1 MKSIPKTLI
10 LLVVLIFGFISIDH
24 AYAEQASPKNP
35 AKSFDMKQV
44 DHGRYLSIIAGCNDC
59 HTPGYLLSEGKVPEK
74 LWLTGDRFGW
84 RGPWGTTYAVNLR
97 TFINAM
103 TEDQWVKTAR
113 TLKARPPMPWYALN
127 IMKKEDLKAIYQFIR
142 SMGASGEPAPAYL
155 PPDQEPTTPYA
166 LFPSPPK
173 QDRQ

>member
-1 MKSIPKTLI
+1 MKSIPKVLTL
-10 LLVVLIFGFISIDH
+10 LMMLVFWSVSIDSV
-24 AYAEQASPKNP
+24 YAEEASSKNP
-35 AKSFDMKQV
+35 SQGLDMKQV
-44 DHGRYLSIIAGCNDC
+44 DHGLYLSIIAGCNDC

-97 TFINAM
+97 IFVNAM
-103 TEDQWVKTAR
+103 PENQWLETAR

-127 IMKKEDLKAIYQFIR
+127 IMKEGDLRAIYQFIR
-142 SMGASGEPAPAYL
+142 YMGPGGETAPAYL

-173 QDRQ
+173 KGRQ